1 MLWFFSSHFSVFK
14 VRPISWQYVNIEG
27 NPVLYASH
35 AYDVQY
41 KVKVE
46 NVFKGQE
53 SLAKDG
59 ATIFLHS
66 PKNLCLIDQL
76 EMGIKYLISG
86 KFTDISFFINLNCC
100 QVEKKNCWH
109 CLQNGSIISS
119 DTANRKKKAKRKFW
133 KGTKHGIV
141 FILEIEECDF
151 FLVKSR
157 RWKYSI
163 KHDIDLQL
171 HSSNALL

>member
-1 MLWFFSSHFSVFK
+1 MKKTWCIFSFSCFLFIYRLISCELNVMIFSSHFSVFK
-14 VRPISWQYVNIEG
+14 VRPISWQYVDIEG

-86 KFTDISFFINLNCC
+86 KFTDITFFINLNCC
-100 QVEKKNCWH
+100 QVEKKIC
-109 CLQNGSIISS
+109 
-119 DTANRKKKAKRKFW
+119 
-133 KGTKHGIV
+133 
-141 FILEIEECDF
+141 
-151 FLVKSR
+151 
-157 RWKYSI
+157 
-163 KHDIDLQL
+163 
-171 HSSNALL
+171 